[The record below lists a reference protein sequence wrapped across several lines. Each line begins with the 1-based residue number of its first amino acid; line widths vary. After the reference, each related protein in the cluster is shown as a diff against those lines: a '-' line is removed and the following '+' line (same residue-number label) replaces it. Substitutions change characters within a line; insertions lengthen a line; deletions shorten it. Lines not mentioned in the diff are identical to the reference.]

1 MQRLERESKIGLL
14 ALSLIVSF
22 ALTQVSHADAVLM
35 NCTIVNQSW
44 TDCQESNFTC
54 PGTNSSSLESLVLNM
69 TAYFQ
74 NVTSQCSFDHD
85 NLTLCS
91 NDLAYFKNETLS
103 RLNVNQSLQACMLG
117 LATSNI
123 QYQSLQTNI
132 TQSNYDNFRKLTDS
146 QNYTI
151 LAFLAGLGIAYLFL
165 RYNKYAGQLE
175 QRIGL
180 RRRGD

>member
-69 TAYFQ
+69 TTYFQ

-103 RLNVNQSLQACMLG
+103 RLNVN
-117 LATSNI
+117 
-123 QYQSLQTNI
+123 QSLQTNI